1 MNLSDIKTISRQ
13 FSQLSHIR
21 YGKRIRAHRDWLAL
35 LAVTAILL
43 LAVCG
48 WSAFLFFE
56 EPKPAA
62 LPEAESGLPSVS
74 EESLGKVEALF
85 EARDAERARYQA
97 EYRFVDP
104 AR

>member
-1 MNLSDIKTISRQ
+1 MNLSDVKTISRQ

-21 YGKRIRAHRDWLAL
+21 YGKRIRAHRDWLIL
-35 LAVTAILL
+35 LAVVAMLL
-43 LAVCG
+43 LAASV

-62 LPEAESGLPSVS
+62 LPETGSGLPSVS

-85 EARDAERARYQA
+85 EARDAERARYQS